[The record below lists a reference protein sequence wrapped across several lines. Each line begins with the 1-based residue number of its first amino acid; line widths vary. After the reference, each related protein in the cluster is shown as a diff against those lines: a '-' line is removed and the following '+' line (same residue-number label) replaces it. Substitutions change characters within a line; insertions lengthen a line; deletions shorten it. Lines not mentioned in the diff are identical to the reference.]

1 MPSEKANQVCWPR
14 SDTTRAAG
22 HAHEWAIIIAVTIV
36 SIFAGDRSRRR
47 RRSGMVSRILG
58 EANDARR
65 RHTGTQHQHVR
76 HSQRDGIDR
85 DSGAAG
91 GHLQRQHA
99 GDARRERQAHT
110 RSVRLQPDLRAQKD
124 QVQGC
129 RFLIKRILYR
139 LVGISS
145 VCNAASG
152 CENFLLCVCNA
163 ANEIIRWGTIEMING
178 KAIERIK
185 PRVKGARSD
194 TPIAFRIQLVPNAS
208 RTRLRST
215 VICTRSRP
223 FSFKLF
229 VKVGIMAC
237 L

>member
-22 HAHEWAIIIAVTIV
+22 HAHESADHHCSGQLSRSSPVIGRGAG
-36 SIFAGDRSRRR
+36 GDRNGQPHTGR
-47 RRSGMVSRILG
+47 G
-58 EANDARR
+58 ERNARR

-163 ANEIIRWGTIEMING
+163 ANEIIRWGTIEIING

-208 RTRLRST
+208 RTREIQR
-215 VICTRSRP
+215 
-223 FSFKLF
+223 
-229 VKVGIMAC
+229 
-237 L
+237 